1 MTAVE
6 KHIASVIAQNGGD
19 IDGGEENQGRV
30 LPKLGTC
37 QTHRTKAAGKVNVE
51 KTLDYF
57 VGCSRKKQLKN
68 NESKPHSPTRGEV
81 KLQCIEK

>member
-19 IDGGEENQGRV
+19 IDGGEE
-30 LPKLGTC
+30 
-37 QTHRTKAAGKVNVE
+37 TKVACGQSLEFVKKTADKVDVE

-68 NESKPHSPTRGEV
+68 ESEPHSPNKR
-81 KLQCIEK
+81 